1 MRSVDNPKNRFESS
15 AVEWDDGEAPL
26 ALLHVHEER
35 PKTIVSENKSPD
47 LSFRFSI
54 NPYRG
59 CQHACAYCYA
69 RPSHQYWGF
78 GAGTDFER
86 EIIVKV
92 NAPELLRET
101 FEQRSWRGET
111 ITFSG
116 NTDCYQPLEGRYRL
130 TRQLLQVCAEY
141 KNPVAIIT
149 KSALIARDLD
159 VLLELKERARVFVFM
174 SIAFADDATGRALD
188 PGAAAIHRRF
198 ETLATLSAA
207 GIDTGIAIAPIIPGL
222 NDRAVPELLARAK
235 EAGAQRAFHVM
246 LRLPAEV
253 KPVFLARIR
262 EAVPGSADKI
272 EHAVIDV
279 RAGRLYDNRFG
290 HRMRGSGPRWD
301 AISELFALQVKRLGM
316 NVEREGD
323 PPPSTFERPG
333 SQLKLF

>member
-1 MRSVDNPKNRFESS
+1 MRSVDNPKNRFFSS
-15 AVEWDDGEAPL
+15 EVAWEEGEAPL
-26 ALLHVHEER
+26 AALHVHEER
-35 PKTIVSENKSPD
+35 PKTIVSENDSPD
-47 LSFRFSI
+47 LSFRFSV

-101 FEQRSWRGET
+101 FDHASWRGDP

-130 TRQLLQVCAEY
+130 TRALLEVCAEY
-141 KNPVAIIT
+141 RNPVAIIT
-149 KSALIARDLD
+149 KSALIQRDLD
-159 VLLELKERARVFVFM
+159 VLLELNARARVFVFM

-188 PGAAAIHRRF
+188 PGAAVIHRRF
-198 ETLATLSAA
+198 ETLAALSAA
-207 GIDTGIAIAPIIPGL
+207 GIDTGIAVAPVIPGC
-222 NDRAVPELLARAK
+222 NDRDVPALLARAK
-235 EAGAQRAFHVM
+235 QAGAKRAFHTL

-253 KPVFLARIR
+253 KPVFLSRLR
-262 EAVPGSADKI
+262 EALPGSADKI

-279 RAGRLYDNRFG
+279 RGGKLYDNRFG
-290 HRMRGSGPRWD
+290 HRMRGQGPRWD
-301 AISELFALQVKRLGM
+301 AISELFALQVKRLGL
-316 NVEREGD
+316 NLEQDGD
-323 PPPSTFERPG
+323 SPPTTFERPG
-333 SQLKLF
+333 AQLKLF

>member
-1 MRSVDNPKNRFESS
+1 
-15 AVEWDDGEAPL
+15 
-26 ALLHVHEER
+26 
-35 PKTIVSENKSPD
+35 
-47 LSFRFSI
+47 
-54 NPYRG
+54 
-59 CQHACAYCYA
+59 
-69 RPSHQYWGF
+69 
-78 GAGTDFER
+78 
-86 EIIVKV
+86 
-92 NAPELLRET
+92 
-101 FEQRSWRGET
+101 
-111 ITFSG
+111 
-116 NTDCYQPLEGRYRL
+116 
-130 TRQLLQVCAEY
+130 
-141 KNPVAIIT
+141 
-149 KSALIARDLD
+149 
-159 VLLELKERARVFVFM
+159 VFVFM

-316 NVEREGD
+316 NLEREGD
-323 PPPSTFERPG
+323 PPPTTFERPG